1 METSNEGEGGREIEV
16 SGGDFRFYME
26 QLLFLLFVPPR
37 LTTPKFNG
45 AGRYFNNVSNS
56 DSNSLS

>member
-26 QLLFLLFVPPR
+26 QLLFLFVR
-37 LTTPKFNG
+37 SS
-45 AGRYFNNVSNS
+45 AANNSKV
-56 DSNSLS
+56 